1 MTSVSREPSPI
12 SYRPIT
18 RAHMRIKVPYF
29 TSFRFPPSSIVGLG
43 LGLVVG
49 LGTVLVLF
57 FIAFFA
63 FPMLLKDRKLQP
75 GQVPPP
81 WHSATVFVLCLLSH
95 GSNPLRAIIF
105 YVFTVFFQI
114 RVRVSFSLHVCF
126 RVTVN
131 FNNCDSVSQS
141 MCHARTLA

>member
-1 MTSVSREPSPI
+1 
-12 SYRPIT
+12 
-18 RAHMRIKVPYF
+18 
-29 TSFRFPPSSIVGLG
+29 
-43 LGLVVG
+43 
-49 LGTVLVLF
+49 
-57 FIAFFA
+57 
-63 FPMLLKDRKLQP
+63 
-75 GQVPPP
+75 
-81 WHSATVFVLCLLSH
+81 
-95 GSNPLRAIIF
+95 LRAIIF